1 MRWLIALSVRRRGV
15 VAILA
20 VAFLVLGSW
29 SALKTPIDVFPEF
42 VPAQVSIQTEAPGLT
57 PDQVETLIT
66 RPIEAAVNGAP
77 ALAALRSES
86 IPGLSVV
93 SLDFGAGADAQRAHQ
108 DVAERLAR
116 VAASLP
122 AGSGAPKLSPLTS
135 STMDVL
141 KVGLVSDRLDRFA
154 LRDLAD
160 WNLKPL
166 LLGGAGRRTRQRVR
180 RRRAADSDRAR
191 HREARGVRARARRSR
206 RGRARRARAARHGVR
221 RPRGAAGAD
230 RLAAARAG
238 RRGARARGP
247 HRAQR
252 RAAHDR
258 RFRER
263 HDRRRAARRR
273 HARAGPRRRVAHD
286 LEPVRREYD
295 GRDARARRRAR
306 GHRPATR
313 GRRHHGVSRA
323 APPGELHRARARQSA
338 RRLGVGGRARA
349 RRVVRVPAR
358 RARRA
363 DFVHDDPVVAR
374 RGDARAAAGSGS
386 RSTR

>member
-1 MRWLIALSVRRRGV
+1 MCGAARV

-29 SALKTPIDVFPEF
+29 SALETPIDVFPEF

-93 SLDFGAGADAQRAHQ
+93 SLDFGADADAQRAHQ

-141 KVGLVSDRLDRFA
+141 KIGLVSDRLDRFA

-166 LLGGAGRRTRQRVR
+166 LLARARRRARERVR
-180 RRRAADSDRAR
+180 RRRAADSDRPR
-191 HREARGVRARARRSR
+191 RCEARGVRARARRSR
-206 RGRARRARAARHGVR
+206 RGRACRARAARHRVR

-230 RLAAARAG
+230 RLAVARAG
-238 RRGARARGP
+238 RRGARERGP

-263 HDRRRAARRR
+263 RRSRAAL
-273 HARAGPRRRVAHD
+273 RAGDALVQ
-286 LEPVRREYD
+286 
-295 GRDARARRRAR
+295 GRDGVLLTISSQFGANTMDVTRALEGALADIVPQLAAD
-306 GHRPATR
+306 GITVYPALHRPANFIE
-313 GRRHHGVSRA
+313 RA
-323 APPGELHRARARQSA
+323 LGNLRDGLA
-338 RRLGVGGRARA
+338 RRPCSCSSCCSRSCAT
-349 RRVVRVPAR
+349 RVPR
-358 RARRA
+358 
-363 DFVHDDPVVAR
+363 
-374 RGDARAAAGSGS
+374 
-386 RSTR
+386 